1 MESPMTKAAVAT
13 FIDLAIDA
21 SAKTAKQIAREAGFE
36 NPNFLSMVRKGESKL
51 PLGRIEPLAVALGV
65 PTPDLLN
72 RCLEAYHPDI
82 YRLIARVHPSIL
94 VTPSEFAVIR
104 VMRKA
109 MAGMGSRTPPLSI

>member
-1 MESPMTKAAVAT
+1 MTKAGVAS
-13 FIDLAIDA
+13 FINLAIDA
-21 SAKTAKQIAREAGFE
+21 SVKTAKQIAREAGFE

-51 PLGRIEPLAVALGV
+51 PLARIEPLAIALGI
-65 PTPDLLN
+65 PIPDLLN

-94 VTPSEFAVIR
+94 VTPNEFAVIR

-109 MAGMGSRTPPLSI
+109 MGRTALATPTASI